1 MWDIVWDFRYLIV
14 FIILALALGL
24 AQWSKTKALV
34 YNLMLRAKDL
44 AKDEILS
51 CGKEQEDWV
60 VHKLMQILPA
70 PITLFIGEDM
80 LRSLVKFLYNK
91 GIDYLDDGKF
101 NNSIKK

>member
-44 AKDEILS
+44 A
-51 CGKEQEDWV
+51 KEQEDWV